1 MRMRLVETWRRE
13 LPPVLV
19 VGALAFDYLSP
30 AALWTIVPPLLC
42 VLAMMLL
49 RRWGAGALV
58 IVLSSWVA
66 IPAAARVS
74 SGLDAAR
81 GTYRVYEIPMAGI
94 PAVDEATF
102 ERCFDGRVQRDVFD
116 AGAALARRNTYVWRV
131 ARTFFEWHNDFTMT
145 RAARQ
150 GWRCG
155 EAEADQWVVLPDAEV
170 DRTRP
175 ADLEGQ
181 WTPDSR
187 DVERADD
194 ALAVA
199 IDAAF
204 IEIGGDWRYSPRPAH
219 FHRQY
224 RGYYRDGA
232 RVLHINGI
240 PHDPASSFGGRLID
254 GWRRKLNTAFA
265 HVGSYQAIYDIERG
279 AIDSLQ
285 LDVSPYAEPR

>member
-1 MRMRLVETWRRE
+1 MRLAETWRRE
-13 LPPVLV
+13 LTPVLV

-30 AALWTIVPPLLC
+30 EALWTIVPPLLC
-42 VLAMMLL
+42 ALALVLL
-49 RRWGAGALV
+49 RRWGAAALV

-74 SGLDAAR
+74 SGFDAAR
-81 GTYRVYEIPMAGI
+81 GTYRVYEIPLAGI
-94 PAVDEATF
+94 PAVNEAGF

-116 AGAALARRNTYVWRV
+116 ASAALARRNTYVWRV
-131 ARTFFEWHNDFTMT
+131 ARLFIEAHNQLTIE
-145 RAARQ
+145 RAFRQ

-175 ADLEGQ
+175 EDLDGQ
-181 WTPDSR
+181 WTPDGR

-194 ALAVA
+194 ALRVAV
-199 IDAAF
+199 DAAF
-204 IEIGGDWRYSPRPAH
+204 IEIGGDWRYRPAH
-219 FHRQY
+219 YHRQY

-232 RVLHINGI
+232 RVLHINGV
-240 PHDPASSFGGRLID
+240 PHDLTSSFGGLLID
-254 GWRRKLNTAFA
+254 GWRRQFKMCS
-265 HVGSYQAIYDIERG
+265 HCGSYEAIFDIERG

-285 LDVSPYAEPR
+285 FDGRY